1 MTDSNFVSR
10 GTGNSLSSGTAD
22 STNDLDP
29 APTAE
34 ELDIIG
40 YFARG
45 EKHSAASENL
55 KLEFTETSIRLSDGN
70 SKLIGIS
77 KQVNQWQ
84 RKVLIGNNSLFR
96 ARIVRNLTALGFI
109 TRQKSSHPEF
119 TEYHHF
125 KIPDG
130 YHLNYTEVIQLWR
143 IWWNN
148 KRYQLNNPNPP
159 VNILTFSKGKWYLV
173 EDLQPK
179 QGNFTIRIARGEITI
194 EPEEY
199 VVWLDLP
206 TPTQDDPPE
215 SRDNNVS
222 DSATFP
228 MSESSSSELSSR
240 PQPRQSTPV
249 ATPVSQES
257 AEAIE
262 DSSIEI
268 DLESYLNTFNTE
280 DTEDVDRIEGIYN
293 ISELLSGTNVLENL
307 TVPSP
312 VESEPA
318 PIETTPP
325 ALTSVAVPIETTP
338 PTLTSA
344 VAPVQVPTK
353 TKELVVNPTPT
364 APPLSISERQ
374 VSLKLKAMQVLAT
387 YLQDGERIVRTE
399 VLKNA
404 QGQEI
409 DRKVTKIQ
417 RGCPSWAIDR
427 VWQMTSI
434 DS

>member
-1 MTDSNFVSR
+1 MTDPNFVSL
-10 GTGNSLSSGTAD
+10 GTGDSLSSVTA
-22 STNDLDP
+22 DP

-55 KLEFTETSIRLSDGN
+55 KLEFTETSIRLSDRH

-84 RKVLIGNNSLFR
+84 RKVLIGNNSVFR
-96 ARIVRNLTALGFI
+96 SRIVQNLTALGFI

-159 VNILTFSKGKWYLV
+159 VNILTFSKGNWYLV

-179 QGNFTIRIARGEITI
+179 QGNFTIKIARGEITI

-199 VVWLDLP
+199 VVWLDVP

-215 SRDNNVS
+215 SRDNNLS
-222 DSATFP
+222 DSATLP
-228 MSESSSSELSSR
+228 MSESSSSELLSR
-240 PQPRQSTPV
+240 PQPQQSTLV
-249 ATPVSQES
+249 ATPTSQES
-257 AEAIE
+257 MAASD

-268 DLESYLNTFNTE
+268 DLESYLSTFNTE
-280 DTEDVDRIEGIYN
+280 DSEDIDRIEGIYN
-293 ISELLSGTNVLENL
+293 ISELLSGTNVLEDL
-307 TVPSP
+307 TVPAP
-312 VESEPA
+312 AAIEPA
-318 PIETTPP
+318 PVATTPPAPPSTATPVETTPP
-325 ALTSVAVPIETTP
+325 APPSPTVP
-338 PTLTSA
+338 
-344 VAPVQVPTK
+344 VPTK
-353 TKELVVNPTPT
+353 TEVPVVAPPPT

-374 VSLKLKAMQVLAT
+374 ASLKLKAMQVLAS
-387 YLQDGERIVRTE
+387 YLQDGERIIRTE

-427 VWQMTSI
+427 VWQMVSI